1 MTFFG
6 RVGMFKWS
14 GFSLFRPGATAH
26 SRAPGWPQSVC
37 RRWQRLCWET
47 EELNL
52 RFTKEKKELTEGAIN
67 AVRHTAPL
75 PGFGACR

>member
-1 MTFFG
+1 M
-6 RVGMFKWS
+6 
-14 GFSLFRPGATAH
+14 
-26 SRAPGWPQSVC
+26 
-37 RRWQRLCWET
+37 CWET